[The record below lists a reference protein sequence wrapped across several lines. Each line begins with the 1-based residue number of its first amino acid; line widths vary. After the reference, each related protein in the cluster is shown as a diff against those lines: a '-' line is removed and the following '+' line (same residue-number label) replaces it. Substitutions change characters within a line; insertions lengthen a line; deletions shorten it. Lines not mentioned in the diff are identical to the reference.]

1 MQRAV
6 YASIIIATC
15 ISVARTAW
23 VTLGFLRTLLRPRAS
38 VEIEW
43 DWALFLTA
51 PEIPLPAIAAVW
63 LFFFAGAAP
72 PYSETR
78 LLFGPLGA
86 VLALGGLGLTVWSW
100 ISLPSV
106 GTGHYLL
113 EGQRLVTSGA
123 YGVVRHPIYTGA
135 FLIWLGLASVYTSV
149 IVFAATLLYVIPAYV
164 LNIRGEEK
172 MMLLHYGDDYRKYQ
186 RRVGAFIPHVVKR

>member
-1 MQRAV
+1 MMDRVV
-6 YASIIIATC
+6 YASIINASC

-23 VTLGFLRTLLRPRAS
+23 VTLGFLRTLLRPRTS

-43 DWALFLTA
+43 DWALFLVA
-51 PEIPLPAIAAVW
+51 PEAPLLAIAAVW
-63 LFFFAGAAP
+63 LFFFDGAAP

-78 LLFGPLGA
+78 LLVGPAGG
-86 VLALGGLGLTVWSW
+86 VLALSGLGLTVWSW

-135 FLIWLGLASVYTSV
+135 FLIWLGLASAYTSPA
-149 IVFAATLLYVIPAYV
+149 VFTATFLYVIPAY
-164 LNIRGEEK
+164 LLYIRGEER
-172 MMLLHYGDDYRKYQ
+172 MMLSHYGDDYREYQ
-186 RRVGAFIPHVVKR
+186 RRVGALIPHVR